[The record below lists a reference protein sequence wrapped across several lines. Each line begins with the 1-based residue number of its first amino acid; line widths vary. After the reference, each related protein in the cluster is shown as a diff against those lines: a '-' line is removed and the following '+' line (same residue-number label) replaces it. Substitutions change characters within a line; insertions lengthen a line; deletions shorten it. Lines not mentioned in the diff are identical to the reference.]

1 MKHLFTLLFLC
12 LGFGAFAQQPGN
24 PNKEQKIQALY
35 IAYIT
40 KELNLTEAEAQK
52 FWPVHAQYDAEIKAV
67 KADASELD
75 RQQAALNIKKKYQD
89 RFSKIIGAQR
99 TNDFYIK
106 DGEFRK
112 KMIDRLR
119 QIRQQRQG
127 MNKRPFP
134 KNQGDIETQ

>member
-1 MKHLFTLLFLC
+1 MKRLFTFLLLFC
-12 LGFGAFAQQPGN
+12 CYGAFAQPGN
-24 PNKEQKIQALY
+24 ANRQQKIQALY

-67 KADASELD
+67 KADVSELD

-89 RFSKIIGAQR
+89 RFTKIIGAQR

-112 KMIDRLR
+112 KMIDQLR
-119 QIRQQRQG
+119 QMRQQKQG
-127 MNKRPFP
+127 NNKRPLG
-134 KNQGDIETQ
+134 KKEDETESQ

>member
-1 MKHLFTLLFLC
+1 MKQLFTLLLLLC
-12 LGFGAFAQQPGN
+12 GFGAFAQPGNN

-52 FWPVHAQYDAEIKAV
+52 FWPVHAQYDSEIKAV

-75 RQQAALNIKKKYQD
+75 RQQATLNIKKKYQD
-89 RFSKIIGAQR
+89 RFTKIIGAQR
-99 TNDFYIK
+99 TNDFYVK
-106 DGEFRK
+106 DVQFRQ

-119 QIRQQRQG
+119 QLRQQRQG
-127 MNKRPFP
+127 MNKGQRPKP
-134 KNQGDIETQ
+134 QEDPEA